1 MLVKSVNLN
10 DAYIVL
16 KQESQKQSE
25 RSISQEKCQQSC
37 FLTQSVNKKFFLLV
51 FYIFVALKSF
61 R

>member
-37 FLTQSVNKKFFLLV
+37 FLTQSVNKKNFLLV

>member
-37 FLTQSVNKKFFLLV
+37 FLTQSVNKKIFLLV

>member
-1 MLVKSVNLN
+1 MLVKSVNRN

-37 FLTQSVNKKFFLLV
+37 FLTQSVNKKNVFISLLH
-51 FYIFVALKSF
+51 IC
-61 R
+61 RT